1 VTRTPGPH
9 FGSAPPENMEG
20 KSEIAEEEDNRG
32 KKRRIGEANTDEI
45 STGKLDQHDCLVKAA
60 FTFKNARINRLSLEG
75 QNNLTDAGNTDAT
88 GYPLP
93 TVSSLDDAY
102 RIQVSIL
109 SSITT
114 WYTS

>member
-1 VTRTPGPH
+1 
-9 FGSAPPENMEG
+9 MEG

-45 STGKLDQHDCLVKAA
+45 STGKFDQHDCLVKAA
-60 FTFKNARINRLSLEG
+60 FTFKNARINRLSLEADQC

-102 RIQVSIL
+102 RIQVAIL